1 MGGLKENIVAQFLK
15 KVFLSMRLGVL
26 SKGLDFL
33 FVFVSS
39 FLTKKETQ
47 LNAFKK
53 IIKNGNMKTVHVD
66 YVNHTSKISILFRIQ

>member
-1 MGGLKENIVAQFLK
+1 MGGLKENIFARDLL
-15 KVFLSMRLGVL
+15 FLSKELV
-26 SKGLDFL
+26 FL

-53 IIKNGNMKTVHVD
+53 IIIKWQHENCPCRLCKS
-66 YVNHTSKISILFRIQ
+66 YIQNLGFI